1 MKHGANNCQKMPLR
15 LILIVPFV
23 IQIFAA
29 VGLVGYLSFINGQK
43 AVNDLAQQLMSKV
56 NILVDQHLDTYLAIP
71 HQINQINVDAK
82 ELRMLNLQDFQQAGR
97 YFWKQMRVF
106 NIGYNSFAN
115 PQGEFIGVERLDNG
129 NLLINEVS
137 VQKGIGELYV
147 YTTDNQGN
155 RRELTAVKNYDP
167 RLEAWYT
174 DAVKAGKPVWSQIY
188 QWEDKPEIFSISSSY
203 PIYDDA
209 NNKLA
214 GVISVDLILSQ
225 ISNFLASL
233 KLGQSGQIFI
243 LERSGLIVASSTNEL
258 PYKVIAGKA
267 QRLSALNSKDVLI
280 QGTAQYLQQKF
291 GNFQEIKNSQ
301 QVALELCGERQFVQV
316 SPWHDKFGLDWLVI
330 VIIPETDFMAQIN
343 ANNQTTIWLCLGAL
357 LLATILGIYTSRW
370 ISQPILNLTKA
381 SSAIAAGNLDQTVEV
396 SGVREFSILAQ
407 AFNQMAGQLRD
418 YFTALEKRVEER
430 TIELKTAKEAADAAN
445 QAKSEFLANMSH
457 ELRTPLNG
465 ILGYAQIL
473 QRDQTASSQQHHAS
487 SIIYQCGSHL
497 LTLINDIL
505 DISKIEA
512 KKLEFYPNKFNLKTF
527 FIGVGNIC
535 RVKAEQKEVGFNFQ
549 ISNYIPTTV
558 YADEKRL
565 RQVLINLL
573 GNAIKFTKCGKVTFT
588 VGVVNP
594 TISSIDMNHDQQLP
608 IITIRFQVEDT
619 GVGMTPEQLEKIFL
633 PFEQVGEMSLK
644 AEGTGLGLAISHQI
658 VEMMGGEIQVE
669 SIYGQGSKFWFDLAL
684 PVVTNYI
691 PTEVSQL
698 DKNLLN
704 IIKYK
709 GEQITILVVD
719 DLWENRAFIANL
731 LEPLGF
737 KLIEADNGQD
747 GLDKA
752 KAYKPNLII
761 TDLAMPIMDGF
772 RMTQLLRSQPE
783 FKETVIIASSASVFN
798 LNRQQSQEAGCNDFL
813 PKPVQADE
821 LLEKLQHYLQ
831 LVWIYQSNQ
840 SFLNIDTDFQEI
852 IFPPSTEL
860 VDLYQAAKAGYILEI
875 QEEADRIQKLDA
887 NYTPFTNKILELLEE
902 FEDETIVEF
911 IQPKLL

>member
-594 TISSIDMNHDQQLP
+594 TRSSIDMNHDQQLP

-698 DKNLLN
+698 DKNLLK

-840 SFLNIDTDFQEI
+840 SFLKIDTDFQEI
-852 IFPPSTEL
+852 IFPPSAEL